1 MTPRKSYRDW
11 APGQVE
17 LLPRSPHEWL
27 PDGDF
32 AYFLLDA
39 VKVLD
44 LSAIE
49 MALQA
54 KDPRGVRPYHPRMM
68 VGLLLYA
75 YCTGVRSSRK
85 IEAATHRDL
94 GFRFVTGG
102 QHPDHDTICAFRRQ
116 FAEPLQDLFVQS
128 AQLAQRL
135 GMVKLGTVSLDGT
148 KIASDASKHKAMSY
162 GRMVAEEARLRKE
175 IERMLSEAEAVDKE
189 EDARL
194 GTGRRDDQLPEE
206 LRRREGRMAKIETA
220 RKALEAEA
228 AQARADELDRR
239 AERHRARADESDDP
253 TERKRAAACA
263 DEAQRQAT
271 ELRGDDGDDGP
282 SGPAPPSGG
291 PSLPRHRPRTTKEGL
306 PHDKAQRNFTEPD
319 SKIMK
324 RAGTFLQAYN
334 GQAVVDDQHQIIVA
348 AALTNQP
355 PDQQHLPPLLQQ
367 CQDNLGR
374 MPGKLLADAGYW
386 DERHVVWCEERGV
399 DPYIAT
405 GRLKRGE
412 RPPPV
417 RGRPPKN
424 LDAKGRMRRKL
435 RTKKGRAVYARR
447 KAVVEPVFGQM
458 RTVQDFNRFVLRGV
472 SGARIEW
479 ALACA
484 GHNLLKIFRSG
495 HPLPA

>member
-1 MTPRKSYRDW
+1 MTPRKSYREW
-11 APGQVE
+11 APGQIE

-27 PDGDF
+27 PEGDF

-44 LSAIE
+44 LSPIE
-49 MALQA
+49 AALQA

-94 GFRFVTGG
+94 GFRLVTGG

-128 AQLAQRL
+128 ARLAQRL
-135 GMVKLGTVSLDGT
+135 GMIKLGAVSLDGT

-162 GRMVAEEARLRKE
+162 GRMVAEEARLREE
-175 IERMLSEAEAVDKE
+175 IERMLTEAEAVDQQE
-189 EDARL
+189 NARL
-194 GTGRRDDQLPEE
+194 GAGRGDDELPTE
-206 LRRREGRMAKIETA
+206 LRRRKDRIAKIEAA
-220 RKALEAEA
+220 RKALEEEA
-228 AQARADELDRR
+228 AQARAEELERR
-239 AERHRARADESDDP
+239 AERQRSQAERADDP
-253 TERKRAAACA
+253 TERKRAATRA
-263 DEAQRQAT
+263 DKAQRQAAK
-271 ELRGDDGDDGP
+271 LRGDDDDEGP
-282 SGPAPPSGG
+282 SAPASPPDE
-291 PSLPRHRPRTTKEGL
+291 PSLPRHRPQTTAEGL
-306 PHDKAQRNFTEPD
+306 PHGKAQRNFTEPD

-324 RAGTFLQAYN
+324 RGGGFLQAYN
-334 GQAVVDDQHQIIVA
+334 GQAVVDDKHQIIVA

-355 PDQQHLPPLLQQ
+355 PDQQHLPPLLRQ
-367 CQDNLGR
+367 CEDNLGR
-374 MPGKLLADAGYW
+374 MPAKLLADAGYW
-386 DERHVVWCEERGV
+386 DERHVGWCEERGV

-417 RGRPPKN
+417 RGRPPNN

-435 RTKKGRAVYARR
+435 LTKKGRATYSRR

-458 RTVQDFNRFVLRGV
+458 RTVQDFNRFVLRGLE
-472 SGARIEW
+472 GARIEW

-484 GHNLLKIFRSG
+484 GHNLLKMFRAG
-495 HPLPA
+495 RPLPV